1 MQALLTLAEDRGLA
15 PAQPPGASSTS
26 RHSQVKLGGLK
37 QPSPGTLKLGSLE
50 NQFPWASQR
59 LPWGWPSKTS
69 SLHHQSPR
77 NSNSSLGIC
86 GQFCLFGGEMVQKV
100 ICV

>member
-15 PAQPPGASSTS
+15 PAQPSGASSTS

-59 LPWGWPSKTS
+59 LPWGVAKQNLQLPPPEPQE
-69 SLHHQSPR
+69 L
-77 NSNSSLGIC
+77 
-86 GQFCLFGGEMVQKV
+86 QF
-100 ICV
+100 